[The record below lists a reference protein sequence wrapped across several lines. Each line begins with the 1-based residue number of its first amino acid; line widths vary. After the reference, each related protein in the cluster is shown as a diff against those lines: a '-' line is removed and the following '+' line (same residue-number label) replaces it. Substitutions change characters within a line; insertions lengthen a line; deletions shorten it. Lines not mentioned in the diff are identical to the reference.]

1 MNAELYR
8 LKTSRDEGKYA
19 LMHEGREWVFACALT
34 QYAADAERSCFLQTL
49 TTIWKPK
56 ECASYEQ
63 IYGDIYSYL

>member
-34 QYAADAERSCFLQTL
+34 QYAADAEILIES
-49 TTIWKPK
+49 
-56 ECASYEQ
+56 
-63 IYGDIYSYL
+63 GDGREVVLFADLDDHLEAEGVCII